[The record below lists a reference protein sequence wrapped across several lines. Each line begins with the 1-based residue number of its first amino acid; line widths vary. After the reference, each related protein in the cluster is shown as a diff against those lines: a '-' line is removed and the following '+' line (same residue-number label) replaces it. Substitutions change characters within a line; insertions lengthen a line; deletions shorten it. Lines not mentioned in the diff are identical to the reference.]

1 MEQITEG
8 VNNLSVAA
16 DSFKKNRIQ
25 VSNTKKPLFFY
36 VNLAKVAD
44 APPFFDRFRTL
55 TLILSLPSLGFL
67 GFLRYMQQYDEA
79 ELSALGMAISLL
91 QIEILL
97 GKTENFDELM
107 AAAAQRGDGDG
118 GEEQS

>member
-55 TLILSLPSLGFL
+55 TLIFNTMKQSFRLLEWVRFL
-67 GFLRYMQQYDEA
+67 CPLV
-79 ELSALGMAISLL
+79 ISLL
-91 QIEILL
+91 R
-97 GKTENFDELM
+97 D
-107 AAAAQRGDGDG
+107 AV
-118 GEEQS
+118 